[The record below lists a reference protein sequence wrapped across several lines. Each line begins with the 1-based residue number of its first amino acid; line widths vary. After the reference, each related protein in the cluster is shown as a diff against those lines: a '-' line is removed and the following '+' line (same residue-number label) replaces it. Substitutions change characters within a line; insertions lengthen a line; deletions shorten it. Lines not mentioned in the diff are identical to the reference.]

1 MNVDDVAEENW
12 SKVSL
17 TRKIQLA
24 WN

>member
-24 WN
+24 